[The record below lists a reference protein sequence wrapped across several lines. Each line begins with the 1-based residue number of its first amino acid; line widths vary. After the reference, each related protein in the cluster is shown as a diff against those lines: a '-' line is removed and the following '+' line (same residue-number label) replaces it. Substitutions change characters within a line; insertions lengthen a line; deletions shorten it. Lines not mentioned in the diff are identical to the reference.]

1 MIRLILWAI
10 CCLSTGCLLGY
21 IYVNIQEPILKKLY
35 LFKANRDK
43 SIPKPLDC
51 ILNGDKLYYFNLKD
65 LLERLENLNRNNI
78 NENIFK
84 KMFKKGLEIH
94 KVVFVNEDTRENKI
108 KIDSRNC
115 ASILNESQR
124 FSFHPNKDEKM
135 FVFMNDNFAVSP
147 SIKLLS
153 IYIQKM
159 IQDSKNA
166 ALEKLNK
173 KAEAY
178 NADDVYHWLEE
189 IKGQSLSVV
198 R

>member
-10 CCLSTGCLLGY
+10 CCFSTGCLLGY

-65 LLERLENLNRNNI
+65 LLERLENLNRTNI

-108 KIDSRNC
+108 KIGSRNC
-115 ASILNESQR
+115 ASILNKSQR

-159 IQDSKNA
+159 IQECKDECIREIT
-166 ALEKLNK
+166 EKSRG
-173 KAEAY
+173 Y
-178 NADDVYHWLEE
+178 DTHDVYRWLE
-189 IKGQSLSVV
+189 SLDKKTLKKK
-198 R
+198 